1 MGAGDEVKLL
11 VVDTYGNIPAVN
23 SVIHC
28 DGPFQPEGHLEL
40 SILMSAWMPAR
51 FPRLRA

>member
-23 SVIHC
+23 SVITVT
-28 DGPFQPEGHLEL
+28 DPSNLKDTWNKYTDVRL
-40 SILMSAWMPAR
+40 DASKI
-51 FPRLRA
+51 PRLRA

>member
-1 MGAGDEVKLL
+1 MKLL

-23 SVIHC
+23 SVITVT
-28 DGPFQPEGHLEL
+28 DPSNLRTLGI